1 MQLDVQPFAVGETK
15 FFAISSPSPFGK
27 SMVNK
32 PDGTPLGGVAKIWDE
47 KTRKSSEVVTD
58 HLAANHFLQAN
69 LAEHKIEW
77 VKPLGAYVVR
87 QSDEANPVVAAVVK
101 YLRENAVS
109 PERKPKKAT
118 EDKAPANAEIA
129 KAKAA
134 AQAEMA
140 AILGL

>member
-58 HLAANHFLQAN
+58 HLAASLKRLLSQDTAVRLIHLFVHVIDAWEFHFRFPHFPPGPPPN
-69 LAEHKIEW
+69 STKRI
-77 VKPLGAYVVR
+77 PPR
-87 QSDEANPVVAAVVK
+87 PVA
-101 YLRENAVS
+101 
-109 PERKPKKAT
+109 
-118 EDKAPANAEIA
+118 
-129 KAKAA
+129 
-134 AQAEMA
+134 
-140 AILGL
+140 